1 MDSLMNTN
9 RKYGSDSRAPSR
21 VGRCPATHPGQIGAA
36 VIAWSLIVTLTA
48 LGQAPPVPGQGA
60 QPIAPPQEQTTPP
73 AGPPPP
79 VPPTPTLPQRPA
91 PPPPAVHLSLDR
103 AIELALQHNHSLLAA
118 RTTIDQNRAQET
130 TAFLRPNPDLSW
142 DAQFLPFFSP
152 QVFSAD
158 YLKNNAQFDIGVGYL
173 IERGKKRQRRLEAA
187 RDTTAV
193 TTATV
198 SDNERTVTSS
208 VAQQFTNALLAKANL
223 ELAHTDLDSFQQSI
237 EISEARYRA
246 GAMSEGDLLKIKLQ
260 MLQFQM
266 DLSAAELAQVQAL
279 AALRQQLGFESV
291 PENYDVEG
299 ELAYQPI
306 TVNEDDLKMLAL
318 RTRPDFRAA
327 QLGVTAAQSQY
338 SLARAN
344 AKKDLSASLD
354 YSRAAGTNTA
364 SAFFSI
370 PLSIFDRNQGE
381 IARTQF
387 AITQAQ
393 EGQSLASEG
402 VLTDVTNAYENLRT
416 NNAVVNLYMAGY
428 LKEAEDSRDISQYAY
443 QRGAASLL
451 DYLDAER
458 SYRATQLAYHQALAN
473 YMLAVEQIRQAV
485 GTRSLP

>member
-9 RKYGSDSRAPSR
+9 RECGFGSRGASH
-21 VGRCPATHPGQIGAA
+21 VGGCRHTRPWQIFAA
-36 VIAWSLIVTLTA
+36 VIAWSVVVTLTA
-48 LGQAPPVPGQGA
+48 LGQAPSPATQGGQPVA
-60 QPIAPPQEQTTPP
+60 IPQEQTAPP

-79 VPPTPTLPQRPA
+79 VPPTPALPQRPA
-91 PPPPAVHLSLDR
+91 QPPPAVHLSLDR

-158 YLKNNAQFDIGVGYL
+158 YLKDNAQFDIGVGYL

-198 SDNERTVTSS
+198 SDNERAVTSS

-299 ELAYQPI
+299 ELAYQPV

-327 QLGVTAAQSQY
+327 QLGVTAAQSQN

-344 AKKDLSASLD
+344 AKKDLTTSLD

-364 SAFFSI
+364 SIFFNI
-370 PLSIFDRNQGE
+370 PISIFDRNQGE

-402 VLTDVTNAYENLRT
+402 VLTDVVNAYENLRT

>member
-1 MDSLMNTN
+1 MDFPMNTMRN
-9 RKYGSDSRAPSR
+9 FGSDRRDACRVSRCR
-21 VGRCPATHPGQIGAA
+21 HPQPVQIFVLA
-36 VIAWSLIVTLTA
+36 ITWSLIVTLA
-48 LGQAPPVPGQGA
+48 AAGQAPTPPGQGA
-60 QPIAPPQEQTTPP
+60 QPVAPPQEQSTPP
-73 AGPPPP
+73 GGPPPP
-79 VPPTPTLPQRPA
+79 VPPTPTLPLRPA
-91 PPPPAVHLSLDR
+91 QPPPAVHVSLDR

-118 RTTIDQNRAQET
+118 RTTVEQNRAQET

-173 IERGKKRQRRLEAA
+173 FERGNKRLRRLEAA

-193 TTATV
+193 TAATV

-208 VAQQFTNALLAKANL
+208 VAQQFINALLAKANL

-237 EISEARYRA
+237 EISEAQYRA
-246 GAMSEGDLLKIKLQ
+246 GAVSEGDLLKIKLQ

-299 ELAYQPI
+299 ELVYQPI
-306 TVNEDDLKMLAL
+306 AVNEDDLKMLAL

-338 SLARAN
+338 ALARAN
-344 AKKDLSASLD
+344 ARKDLSTSLD

-364 SAFFSI
+364 SVFFSI
-370 PLSIFDRNQGE
+370 PISIFDRNQGE

-393 EGQSLASEG
+393 EDQSLASEG
-402 VLTDVTNAYENLRT
+402 VLTDVVNAYENLRT
-416 NNAVVNLYMAGY
+416 NNAVVNLYVAGY

-458 SYRATQLAYHQALAN
+458 SYRATELAYHQALAN
-473 YMLAVEQIRQAV
+473 YMLAVEQTRQAV